1 MSNWSENNLELW
13 CKMVLDVLTGISGKM
28 EKPNNESYV
37 GKKPDA
43 TSQWPNVKIKKDE
56 YGDTI
61 LEFDRRTMVKF
72 DNYYKV
78 VDAGNTLK
86 IKGEP
91 KKYAWPTS
99 DVEMNGHLSSI
110 MRMAQEY
117 VDFKRKNNDPMLKGE
132 KDAE

>member
-28 EKPNNESYV
+28 EKPNNESY
-37 GKKPDA
+37 
-43 TSQWPNVKIKKDE
+43 VKIKKDE